1 MRVSA
6 SFVCVLVLT
15 MAGLVRAEPLNP
27 KQVPADAKWLA
38 HVDADVMRTS
48 VVVDQGMKER
58 GDAVKALIAK
68 VPDLSAL
75 CEAIDPAKNVK
86 GITVYGT
93 QFKPG
98 GVAIVSAN
106 LAEAALNS
114 LSEGVQKLPD
124 HATTSHG
131 SHELHTWTHAK
142 GTPHAH
148 AVTAVY
154 VEPNILVFGT
164 SVDEVKNALDVLDG
178 AKPNIVGK
186 SALAAPAP
194 AGALVFARVA
204 GLGTLKGLPVDSP
217 IIKQADVIGLTIR
230 QVGGPSD
237 PGLDHPA
244 APHRHLLL
252 GADVV
257 GVYRLQVAA
266 QASGLDVHHG
276 AGASSEGV
284 DNGGAR

>member
-142 GTPHAH
+142 GTPNAH

-186 SALAAPAP
+186 SALAAAP
-194 AGALVFARVA
+194 ASALVFARVA

-217 IIKQADVIGLTIR
+217 IIKQADVIGLTMGEDDDEAYLTGEVVAKDAKTAG
-230 QVGGPSD
+230 QVKE
-237 PGLDHPA
+237 A
-244 APHRHLLL
+244 
-252 GADVV
+252 
-257 GVYRLQVAA
+257 
-266 QASGLDVHHG
+266 
-276 AGASSEGV
+276 V
-284 DNGGAR
+284 DNALTAAVQEPLTIRTSANCSTPCK